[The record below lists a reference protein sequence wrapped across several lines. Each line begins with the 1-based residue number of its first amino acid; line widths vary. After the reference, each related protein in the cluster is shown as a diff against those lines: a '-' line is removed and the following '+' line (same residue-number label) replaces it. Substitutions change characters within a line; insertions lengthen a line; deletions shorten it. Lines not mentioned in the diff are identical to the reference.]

1 MRWYEQACWQVGP
14 RVDEWTLTELTRGRA
29 SPLPCQVVRDMTLS
43 QLLRWPMIIEL
54 GVLVALPPIEK
65 DGILAELPTT
75 EVCLS
80 MKKWSIPRTSVR
92 GNRANINCQF
102 ARSVSDPCVRNS
114 CPVIVARP
122 HALVRPPTV
131 RWAGGGGGEAAAV
144 ASRRYSSE
152 RGQFVLKSLTCQQS
166 EIRAFE

>member
-80 MKKWSIPRTSVR
+80 MKKMVDTSDICSWKSCQYQLPIREICVGSLREKQLPCHCSTRT
-92 GNRANINCQF
+92 RACQP
-102 ARSVSDPCVRNS
+102 AHIEMGRWWGRSSGQQ
-114 CPVIVARP
+114 
-122 HALVRPPTV
+122 AL
-131 RWAGGGGGEAAAV
+131 
-144 ASRRYSSE
+144 
-152 RGQFVLKSLTCQQS
+152 
-166 EIRAFE
+166 